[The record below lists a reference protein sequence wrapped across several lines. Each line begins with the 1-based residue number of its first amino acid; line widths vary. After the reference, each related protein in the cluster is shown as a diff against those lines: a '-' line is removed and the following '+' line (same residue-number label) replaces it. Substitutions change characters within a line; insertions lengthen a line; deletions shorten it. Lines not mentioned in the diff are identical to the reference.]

1 MKKSVFLIII
11 LSLILTGCKNI
22 TNTPSAKV
30 ENFME
35 KYQNM
40 DSSILNKLDSI
51 ITSRNDLTN
60 EQKNK
65 YKTLME
71 KQYQNLSYTIKD
83 ENIMGNNANVVIEVE
98 TYDYRNALNKSEE
111 YFDSNKDKFKK
122 DDGKVD
128 LAKYWD
134 YKIEEMTKV
143 NDKIRNEIIF
153 TLHKEKDNWIL
164 NDISDTDREKIHGLF
179 RG

>member
-51 ITSRNDLTN
+51 ITSP
-60 EQKNK
+60 K
-65 YKTLME
+65 
-71 KQYQNLSYTIKD
+71 LSQSELNT
-83 ENIMGNNANVVIEVE
+83 EN
-98 TYDYRNALNKSEE
+98 
-111 YFDSNKDKFKK
+111 
-122 DDGKVD
+122 
-128 LAKYWD
+128 
-134 YKIEEMTKV
+134 
-143 NDKIRNEIIF
+143 
-153 TLHKEKDNWIL
+153 
-164 NDISDTDREKIHGLF
+164 
-179 RG
+179 